1 MTDPLDLPEP
11 PSNRLQFRW
20 PDDLDIGVMTDEA
33 CAALVDSWTT
43 FRIGNM
49 TVPAKIVA
57 AERYDDAAG
66 SGVLV
71 TLESPEPAPEVLRP
85 DLRHLSIGDP
95 KL

>member
-20 PDDLDIGVMTDEA
+20 PDEPYVIITDEA
-33 CAALVDSWTT
+33 CAALVGTWTT

-57 AERYDDAAG
+57 AERYDDVVG

-95 KL
+95 EP